1 MTMPYENLMQFR
13 LSTLAVVL
21 LATSVRAQ
29 DLNEAL
35 EKATKDAVRK
45 VSPAVVQIVTQGGAD
60 MVVTTPK
67 GPAFRKALG
76 PTTGVIVSEDG
87 YIISSLFNFLNSPT
101 SILVSLPGHAEPL
114 VAKRIAND
122 KSRLLTPLKVD
133 AKGLPVPSVAPK

>member
-1 MTMPYENLMQFR
+1 MRLR
-13 LSTLAVVL
+13 LSIIVVSLAIL
-21 LATSVRAQ
+21 PPAARAQ

-45 VSPAVVQIVTQGGAD
+45 VAPSVVQIVTQGGAD

-101 SILVSLPGHAEPL
+101 SILVSISGQAEPL

-122 KSRLLTPLKVD
+122 KSRLLTL
-133 AKGLPVPSVAPK
+133 L